1 MKLFIGG
8 GGGCEG
14 VNKVC
19 RERNYIFTPIRM
31 EILKLLARAFLSNYA
46 HNFVDNFSKEIKKK
60 REDDMQ
66 VLVQSGYIFF

>member
-31 EILKLLARAFLSNYA
+31 EILKLLTRAFLSNYA
-46 HNFVDNFSKEIKKK
+46 HNFSKEIKKK
-60 REDDMQ
+60 KMNMQ
-66 VLVQSGYIFF
+66 VLVQSG